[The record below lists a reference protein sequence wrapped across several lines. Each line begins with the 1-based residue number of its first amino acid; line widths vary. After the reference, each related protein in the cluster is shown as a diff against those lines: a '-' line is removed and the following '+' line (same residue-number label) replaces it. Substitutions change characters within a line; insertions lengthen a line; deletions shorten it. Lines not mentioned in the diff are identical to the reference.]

1 MKVAVVLSG
10 CGYLDGAEIHESVL
24 CLLALA
30 QNGHEFHCFAPDMEQ
45 VKVVNHRTG
54 KASEDEKR
62 NVLTEAARIARGKI
76 SPASELRSDEFDA
89 ILIPGGFGVALNIS
103 TFAEEHENC
112 SVDEDCKKAVLS
124 FYHSAK
130 PIGATCIAPAALG
143 KIFQGVAPVT
153 MTLGRNSG
161 ANENLTKMGM
171 VAQEAGVQELVADEK
186 NKVFTTPAY
195 MEPDDL
201 AGMFEGIQK
210 VVKKLEQYQ
219 KVGSTG

>member
-30 QNGHEFHCFAPDMEQ
+30 QNGHEFHCFAPDIEQ

-54 KASEDEKR
+54 KDEGNERR
-62 NVLTEAARIARGKI
+62 NVLTEAARIARGDI
-76 SPASELRSDEFDA
+76 SPVSALRSDEFDA
-89 ILIPGGFGVALNIS
+89 LLIPGGFGVALNIS
-103 TFAEEHENC
+103 SFAEEQENC
-112 SVDEDCKKAVLS
+112 SVNEDCKKAVLS
-124 FYHSAK
+124 FYKSAK

-143 KIFQGVAPVT
+143 KIFQDVTAVT
-153 MTLGRNSG
+153 MTLGRSPD

-171 VAQEAGVQELVADEK
+171 IAQEAGVEEMVADEK

-201 AGMFEGIQK
+201 AGMFKGIQK
-210 VVKKLEQYQ
+210 VIKKLEQYQ
-219 KVGSTG
+219 RVGSSG